1 MCVDIDVASDSEET
15 DTVNGASHE
24 NGVMSNVEEVLQ
36 SEIRYAREKGDGTV
50 KWLELEELN
59 IDDDMLLSLNLSSE
73 FPVCHLIILIS
84 ACVYI
89 YMYKVFFHIHTN
101 HLGRML
107 IVYC

>member
-84 ACVYI
+84 ARVYI